1 MFLGTSN
8 SFAQEITGDDP
19 SVLIADAP
27 SIKFD
32 GITYTNGQIY
42 YSMNNVLSFGAAA
55 QNFSG
60 YTTTSALG
68 GTNGDTIIP
77 SISFYAFDWVADWG
91 TPRAD
96 ENMTITTTASSIS
109 IDFAGRQYPNQTGA
123 GDRTTLQVTINTDGN
138 GNATYTYV
146 QGGVAVAARDM
157 CVMHSGLIFNCAG
170 QTSTVRAITQYK
182 SPNDLRLDTPGTTTE
197 KNNVV
202 SCTPGKYT
210 LLNGGSSA
218 ETSKVQ
224 SYVYTLLVN
233 GKAVSTLSSDGF
245 KSVASHLFPTIAGNM
260 AGTATLDGASWNL
273 AGMSN
278 YSAQC
283 QVHATQS
290 GANIQSVTTAAHD
303 SVALAVAA
311 AEAAKVQM
319 AKDMIANWAS
329 SNEALA
335 KKSRDARLAGKP

>member
-1 MFLGTSN
+1 MVEKMKMFKKV
-8 SFAQEITGDDP
+8 FAGLLT
-19 SVLIADAP
+19 VLIFSASGAGQAQAADIAA
-27 SIKFD
+27 SVGGDWIRTQWTSGQTGTAIEDRF
-32 GITYTNGQIY
+32 TLTNG
-42 YSMNNVLSFGAAA
+42 
-55 QNFSG
+55 
-60 YTTTSALG
+60 
-68 GTNGDTIIP
+68 
-77 SISFYAFDWVADWG
+77 
-91 TPRAD
+91 
-96 ENMTITTTASSIS
+96 
-109 IDFAGRQYPNQTGA
+109 AGV
-123 GDRTTLQVTINTDGN
+123 TLQVTDGFTVGDSFRISNNGVVLGDTSAPVGN
-138 GNATYTYV
+138 GDLGGETGDTAFAIAGYSKGSFSLGAGAALISLTAQLNCC
-146 QGGVAVAARDM
+146 QGG
-157 CVMHSGLIFNCAG
+157 GLF
-170 QTSTVRAITQYK
+170 VRFVSQNIKNTA
-182 SPNDLRLDTPGTTTE
+182 DALRLDALGATNE

-210 LLNGGSSA
+210 FLNGGSTP
-218 ETSKVQ
+218 ETAKIQ

-260 AGTATLDGASWNL
+260 AGTTTLEGASWNL

-283 QVHATQS
+283 QVYATQS
-290 GANIQSVTTAAHD
+290 GGNIQSATTAAND
-303 SVALAVAA
+303 SVALAAAA